1 MSSILD
7 ALKKLE
13 EEKARE
19 AAPPD
24 AALDERTAAE
34 DLFGRR
40 RKRREFSG
48 DLGRHSGVPISIAVS
63 AVLVTA
69 ALTTVFFATRTAPR
83 EHIMPR
89 QDVAWAPVGM
99 QAVGTAS
106 NPVEEGVRSSL
117 FVPTPTPEPPRAE
130 PAPDEGFVPET
141 SSFSSRPSTPDKP
154 ESVDFP
160 VYVREV
166 PEPTPPPQKEFP
178 QAPAG
183 TYPPVDK
190 DPSAHQVRDVVT
202 DPTVLPIL
210 TPSEQE
216 RLGLPRLKVNF
227 VSQAS
232 STRPHPYALINYNKV
247 YLGEPVPNTNARI
260 IGVSVQGVGIDVD
273 GRRYFVPA
281 R

>member
-40 RKRREFSG
+40 RKRREFSV

-83 EHIMPR
+83 EHAAPR
-89 QDVAWAPVGM
+89 QDVAWAPGGM
-99 QAVGTAS
+99 QAAGTAS
-106 NPVEEGVRSSL
+106 DPVEEGVRSSSS
-117 FVPTPTPEPPRAE
+117 VPTPTPETPRAE
-130 PAPDEGFVPET
+130 PAPGERFVPDT
-141 SSFSSRPSTPDKP
+141 SLPSSRPSTPEKP

-166 PEPTPPPQKEFP
+166 PEPPPPRREIP
-178 QAPAG
+178 QVPAVS
-183 TYPPVDK
+183 YPPVTE
-190 DPSAHQVRDVVT
+190 DPLLHEVRDVVS
-202 DPTVLPIL
+202 DPAVLPIL